1 MNEIVFKE
9 FKKKLAQFKN
19 SLYLCSNKGEERTST
34 TEVTLQSNANNKRKT
49 RAMTQKWDYTGI
61 EFPKMFI
68 DLVDLK
74 HKLDYELDTDGLIN
88 ELQEVDD
95 LTTEPTREIVEE
107 LTEHIETYQQ
117 MASICEEL
125 RRRINGYLG

>member
-1 MNEIVFKE
+1 MTT
-9 FKKKLAQFKN
+9 KK
-19 SLYLCSNKGEERTST
+19 
-34 TEVTLQSNANNKRKT
+34 
-49 RAMTQKWDYTGI
+49 DYTGS
-61 EFPKMFI
+61 EFPVMFI

-95 LTTEPTREIVEE
+95 LTKEPTREMAAE

>member
-1 MNEIVFKE
+1 
-9 FKKKLAQFKN
+9 
-19 SLYLCSNKGEERTST
+19 
-34 TEVTLQSNANNKRKT
+34 
-49 RAMTQKWDYTGI
+49 MTQEWDYTGI

-74 HKLDYELDTDGLIN
+74 HKLEYELDTDGLAN
-88 ELQEVDD
+88 ELQDVDG
-95 LTTEPTREIVEE
+95 LVTEPTREMVEE

-117 MASICEEL
+117 MASICAEI

>member
-1 MNEIVFKE
+1 
-9 FKKKLAQFKN
+9 
-19 SLYLCSNKGEERTST
+19 
-34 TEVTLQSNANNKRKT
+34 
-49 RAMTQKWDYTGI
+49 
-61 EFPKMFI
+61 MFI

-95 LTTEPTREIVEE
+95 LTKEPTREMAAE

>member
-1 MNEIVFKE
+1 MTT
-9 FKKKLAQFKN
+9 KK
-19 SLYLCSNKGEERTST
+19 
-34 TEVTLQSNANNKRKT
+34 
-49 RAMTQKWDYTGI
+49 DYTGI
-61 EFPKMFI
+61 EFPTMMSE
-68 DLVDLK
+68 LNDLK
-74 HKLDYELDTDGLIN
+74 HKLMWELDTDELAN

-95 LTTEPTREIVEE
+95 LTTEPTREMAER

>member
-1 MNEIVFKE
+1 MTT
-9 FKKKLAQFKN
+9 KK
-19 SLYLCSNKGEERTST
+19 
-34 TEVTLQSNANNKRKT
+34 
-49 RAMTQKWDYTGI
+49 DYTGI
-61 EFPKMFI
+61 EFPTMMSE
-68 DLVDLK
+68 LNDLK
-74 HKLDYELDTDGLIN
+74 HKLMWELDTDGLAN

-95 LTTEPTREIVEE
+95 LTKEPTREMAAE

>member
-1 MNEIVFKE
+1 M
-9 FKKKLAQFKN
+9 
-19 SLYLCSNKGEERTST
+19 T
-34 TEVTLQSNANNKRKT
+34 TKR
-49 RAMTQKWDYTGI
+49 DYTGI

-95 LTTEPTREIVEE
+95 LTTEPTREMVEC
-107 LTEHIETYQQ
+107 LDKHIATYKQ
-117 MASICEEL
+117 MTSICEEL
-125 RRRINGYLG
+125 RKRVNGYFGI

>member
-1 MNEIVFKE
+1 
-9 FKKKLAQFKN
+9 
-19 SLYLCSNKGEERTST
+19 
-34 TEVTLQSNANNKRKT
+34 
-49 RAMTQKWDYTGI
+49 MTQKWDYTGI

-74 HKLDYELDTDGLIN
+74 HKLDYELDTDRLIN

-95 LTTEPTREIVEE
+95 LTKEPTREMAER

-117 MASICEEL
+117 MTAICEEL